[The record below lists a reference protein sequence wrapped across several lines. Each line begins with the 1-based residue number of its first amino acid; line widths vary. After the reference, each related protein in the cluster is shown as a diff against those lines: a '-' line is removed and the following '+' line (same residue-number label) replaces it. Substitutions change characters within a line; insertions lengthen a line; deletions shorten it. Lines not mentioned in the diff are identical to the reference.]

1 MNYKAQRQL
10 TGLALSLIIASLLL
24 LAGCNIPFLP
34 RQEIDSF
41 PMDNELIE
49 TMEVEGILYTLVVN
63 PQAAGNPDAPAA
75 IWVPSSAYQRGSYEV
90 YTEFLPEP
98 EEHLEVAS
106 AEPAI
111 DDTLAP
117 AAPGEIS
124 QDELAAAVLS
134 REEELKDNLKVNL
147 MLRRRALLF
156 PSRISIIRPEI
167 VTLLSLELEDKL
179 PLRVNETRDP
189 QLLQQGRLLL
199 NRSEITK
206 RAQKWL
212 QNQESPTPFQFIIF
226 LDSSPGRN
234 FQFYTCTWIDAQTG
248 NRVAT
253 FTFRANLEGRLLR
266 PLVPENP
273 VPLQNLINSTSWWCK
288 IRSRQEA
295 DNYLLEAGHRSDLDY
310 GRKLT
315 VFRKA
320 VPIKDPR
327 SHDRLGFLFREALGV
342 VNVVDFFAADSSLAQ
357 AQTPLS
363 TTFKSAWAVAM
374 PAEESEKSPAAA
386 VIPAE

>member
-49 TMEVEGILYTLVVN
+49 TMEVTGILYTLVVN
-63 PQAAGNPDAPAA
+63 PQAAGDPDAPAA

-90 YTEFLPEP
+90 YTEYLPKP
-98 EEHLEVAS
+98 EEHPEITR
-106 AEPAI
+106 AEPATDEI
-111 DDTLAP
+111 PTS

-124 QDELAAAVLS
+124 QDEITAAVLD

-147 MLRRRALLF
+147 KLRRRALLF

-179 PLRVNETRDP
+179 PLRVDETRDP
-189 QLLQQGRLLL
+189 KLLQQGRLLL
-199 NRSEITK
+199 NRSEITHK
-206 RAQKWL
+206 AQKWL
-212 QNQESPTPFQFIIF
+212 QNQEIPTPFQFIIF

-234 FQFYTCTWIDAQTG
+234 CQFYTCTWIDAQTG

-253 FTFRANLEGRLLR
+253 FTFRTNLEGKLLR

-310 GRKLT
+310 GRELT

-320 VPIKDPR
+320 VPIKDPKSR
-327 SHDRLGFLFREALGV
+327 DRLGFLFREALGV
-342 VNVVDFFAADSSLAQ
+342 VNVVDFFAADDSLAQ
-357 AQTPLS
+357 AQLPLS
-363 TTFKSAWAVAM
+363 DSFKSAWAVAI
-374 PAEESEKSPAAA
+374 PVAESDQSVQP
-386 VIPAE
+386 